1 MVVQVPGDC
10 SCTRISVSSEGEAA
24 ATQSD
29 KMGLYYLYGYHDG
42 KVTKI
47 CLKSFTVFVDVDSS
61 CYKVVYQHQSGLEY
75 LFHAHGQAW
84 AIGAQVG
91 GLRVGVINFS
101 NSSCPYTARWRYC
114 R

>member
-1 MVVQVPGDC
+1 M
-10 SCTRISVSSEGEAA
+10 
-24 ATQSD
+24 
-29 KMGLYYLYGYHDG
+29 
-42 KVTKI
+42 
-47 CLKSFTVFVDVDSS
+47 FVDVDSS

-101 NSSCPYTARWRYC
+101 NSSCPYTAG
-114 R
+114 